1 MRANCNSSVTPLM
14 AKASPARSPA
24 RSLRSTERSRRAL
37 QPEPAVRP
45 PTVLEVVDE
54 HPDREVEL
62 PGVGRI
68 DANAAGAA
76 DVEQRFV
83 VNGRRMPRRRL
94 GRAVL
99 PHAHAYR
106 RGWARADRLPAVQY
120 FAPGEKV
127 R

>member
-24 RSLRSTERSRRAL
+24 RSLRSIERSRRAL
-37 QPEPAVRP
+37 QPEPALRP

-83 VNGRRMPRRRL
+83 VNGLDQVIRS
-94 GRAVL
+94 GSV
-99 PHAHAYR
+99 
-106 RGWARADRLPAVQY
+106 RGPVDADGNQPLNVQPIGFQSGSDRLP
-120 FAPGEKV
+120 
-127 R
+127 